1 MKVLNFSATQILP
14 ALLNRSKCQTIRPA
28 WKKHDAFGVG
38 DEYDM
43 TGYCRNCNLSDKELN
58 DTFCEKPARFKIG
71 DKAILM
77 WHQRGTPKDA
87 KFCVICG
94 NQATN
99 IQPASEGMIETGLCI
114 PHSANGIFEGKLW
127 GEYKQRLPVFPK
139 VLGTATITEVFQ
151 IEMQTDSEQGS
162 VTDLTA
168 RAELGKHLIDVE
180 KETRHHPSVLA
191 ERDGFK
197 SAQEM
202 FEWFNKKY
210 GLEQPKKFW
219 VYEFKW
225 DSPLKKEK

>member
-1 MKVLNFSATQILP
+1 MAAFEKNGESKVKILSFSAVEILP
-14 ALLNRSKCQTIRPA
+14 SLLSRKKQSTIRLA
-28 WKKHDAFGVG
+28 WRLPRKYPVYVDGKRTA
-38 DEYDM
+38 
-43 TGYCRNCNLSDKELN
+43 LSDFVEGS
-58 DTFCEKPARFKIG
+58 EKPAWFKIG
-71 DKAILM
+71 DKVTLM

-87 KFCVICG
+87 KFCSNCGKQTKKVLVGKRVIKFEDRIQTEQDYVICC
-94 NQATN
+94 
-99 IQPASEGMIETGLCI
+99 PKGMG
-114 PHSANGIFEGKLW
+114 W
-127 GEYKQRLPVFPK
+127 YDVFPK
-139 VLGTATITEVFQ
+139 ILGTATITDVFQ